1 VGDINADRKEIFMTT
16 EEEIEKEIKELKRCK
31 NVLQN
36 RTYFDREEYERVK
49 ERIKSKKEMIEK
61 LKKEAALKHVEK
73 FESF

>member
-1 VGDINADRKEIFMTT
+1 
-16 EEEIEKEIKELKRCK
+16 
-31 NVLQN
+31 LQN

-73 FESF
+73 FVSF